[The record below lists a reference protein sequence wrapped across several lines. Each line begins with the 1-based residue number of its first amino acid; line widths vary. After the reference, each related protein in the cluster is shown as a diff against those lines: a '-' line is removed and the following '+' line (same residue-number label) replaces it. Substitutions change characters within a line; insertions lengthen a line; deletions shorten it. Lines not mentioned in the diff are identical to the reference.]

1 MAPHSPG
8 TDQIDTLL
16 WIGFVAAAIVVVAVN
31 VALLY
36 AVRRYRAERGAE
48 PRQLLGGR
56 RLQFRV
62 GAVLTVF
69 AALLFVLSVV
79 FTDKARETPGHRRRR
94 PRLAEVEPLKIKAT
108 GQQWLW
114 RYDYPNGAFS
124 YYKLVV
130 PVDTAVELELLSTDV
145 VHTWNVHELAGKADA
160 VPGKTNKVVFSAD
173 EEGTYDGDSATLSG
187 QAYAA
192 MRTEVEVVS
201 PEEYEEFVET
211 AEGRHRGRPGTGRR
225 PDRKRRSAMSPSPR
239 PELVVDGYA
248 PSAPALGR
256 SWRPAPTTRTSAG
269 S

>member
-16 WIGFVAAAIVVVAVN
+16 WIGIAASAIIMVAVT

-36 AVRRYRAERGAE
+36 VVRRFRSERGTE
-48 PRQLLGGR
+48 PRQILSGR

-62 GAVLTVF
+62 AAVLTVF
-69 AALLFVLSVV
+69 AALLFVLGVV
-79 FTDKARETPGHRRRR
+79 FTDNAREKPSTGAAG
-94 PRLAEVEPLKIKAT
+94 LASLKSEPLKIKAT

-145 VHTWNVHELAGKADA
+145 VHTWNAPELARKADA
-160 VPGKTNKVVFSAD
+160 VPGKTNRVFFTTGD
-173 EEGTYDGDSATLSG
+173 EGAFEGDSATMSG

-201 PEEYEEFVET
+201 PEKYEAFTET
-211 AEGRHRGRPGTGRR
+211 LKEDIQAAQER
-225 PDRKRRSAMSPSPR
+225 
-239 PELVVDGYA
+239 VVGLIEDGET
-248 PSAPALGR
+248 P
-256 SWRPAPTTRTSAG
+256 
-269 S
+269 